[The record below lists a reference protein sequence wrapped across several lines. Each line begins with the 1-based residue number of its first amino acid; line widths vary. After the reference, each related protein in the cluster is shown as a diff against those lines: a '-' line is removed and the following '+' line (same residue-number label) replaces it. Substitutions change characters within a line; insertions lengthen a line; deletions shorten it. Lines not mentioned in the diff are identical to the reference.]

1 LKKIKNQIAK
11 SPFVLKIWTFLYL
24 SRLKKEK
31 NIEFNWGVIVSKSS
45 IFEGTNSF
53 YSNSELYSS
62 YIGFGTYISENS
74 FLQDIKIGK
83 FCSIGPNLKCIYGN
97 HPTSKFVSTHPAFFS
112 TRKQVNLSYV
122 SENKFQEF
130 SKNVSNSNEYSI
142 NVGNDVWISANVT
155 ILDGVTI
162 GDGAIIASNSLVNK
176 NVAPYTIVG
185 GVPAK
190 PIKTRFEKDEIDFL
204 LKFKWWNKS
213 LNWIEE
219 NSNQFTDIKQFI
231 KQKNN

>member
-1 LKKIKNQIAK
+1 
-11 SPFVLKIWTFLYL
+11 
-24 SRLKKEK
+24 
-31 NIEFNWGVIVSKSS
+31 
-45 IFEGTNSF
+45 
-53 YSNSELYSS
+53 
-62 YIGFGTYISENS
+62 
-74 FLQDIKIGK
+74 
-83 FCSIGPNLKCIYGN
+83 
-97 HPTSKFVSTHPAFFS
+97 
-112 TRKQVNLSYV
+112 VNLSYV
-122 SENKFQEF
+122 SKNKFQEF

-155 ILDGVTI
+155 ILDGVKI

-176 NVAPYTIVG
+176 DVEPYTIVG

-219 NSNQFTDIKQFI
+219 NSDKFTDIKQFI